1 MSLILYNRD
10 VPRLR
15 SQKFL
20 ISLVV
25 FFLAFGYRLWG
36 LKGTG
41 ALWDENAYFSAG
53 FHYYYNL
60 MHLQFDPDRDWG
72 WIFEHP
78 PVGKYIYGLG
88 TLISYKFPDDPAFAP
103 KLNFTFGRLES
114 AVLGALT
121 CVLIFLA
128 GQEFFSTSVGLLSAV
143 TLSFLPIF
151 AAYGRIIGL
160 ESPQAFFWTGAV
172 YFFLRAV
179 LKGGNN
185 RQYLMAGLWAS
196 LAFATK
202 YNSGLL
208 LLLFG
213 IILLAGKILRVNDDS
228 PKFIPR
234 NFLLIPVMMA
244 VFLYVTFPWLWRD
257 PLNQFWKSFSFS
269 KQHVGFADYSPLYYL
284 KYFLAT
290 TPAVVIALASIP
302 LINLVS
308 FWRKREIFLRL
319 ALLLAT
325 LLPLSLSLFGFKGA
339 GVRYVIFAF
348 PSLSLLAG
356 LGGVNLLSGIS
367 KGIAFSFRQFRLALA
382 FLVILVSSYLIWQA
396 ALVHPYEVDYYS
408 ELVGGTLGA
417 GNKNLGFGW
426 RGEGSKE
433 LIDYVNQ
440 QLPDG
445 SRVKIIID
453 TEGYPPVSGRLKVV
467 SRDRVADYIVC
478 LPPQI
483 DEIKGNPALE
493 TVYTVKVAS
502 VANLGEIYFDP
513 DAAGKN

>member
-1 MSLILYNRD
+1 MRPIYQLLIKKSLL
-10 VPRLR
+10 V
-15 SQKFL
+15 FL
-20 ISLVV
+20 V
-25 FFLAFGYRLWG
+25 FFVAFTYRLWG
-36 LKGTG
+36 LKSTG
-41 ALWDENAYFSAG
+41 ALWDENAYFSSG

-78 PVGKYIYGLG
+78 PMGKWIYGLG
-88 TLISYKFPDDPAFAP
+88 TFASYKFPDDPAFAP

-128 GQEFFSTSVGLLSAV
+128 GQEFFSTSVGLLSAAI
-143 TLSFLPIF
+143 LAFLPIF

-179 LKGGNN
+179 LRGENN

-208 LLLFG
+208 PLLFG
-213 IILLAGKILRVNDDS
+213 LIFLAGKVLRVNDDS

-234 NFLLIPVMMA
+234 NFLLVPVMMA

-269 KQHVGFADYSPLYYL
+269 KQHVGFADYTPLYYL

-290 TPAVVIALASIP
+290 TPVVVIALALVP
-302 LINLVS
+302 FINIVS
-308 FWRKREIFLRL
+308 FWRKREVFLRL

-348 PSLSLLAG
+348 PSLALLAG

-367 KGIAFSFRQFRLALA
+367 KRMAFNLRQFRLAVF
-382 FLVILVSSYLIWQA
+382 FLVILVSSYLVWQA
-396 ALVHPYEVDYYS
+396 NLVHPYEVDYYS
-408 ELVGGTLGA
+408 ELVGGVKGA
-417 GNKNLGFGW
+417 
-426 RGEGSKE
+426 
-433 LIDYVNQ
+433 
-440 QLPDG
+440 
-445 SRVKIIID
+445 
-453 TEGYPPVSGRLKVV
+453 LK
-467 SRDRVADYIVC
+467 A
-478 LPPQI
+478 
-483 DEIKGNPALE
+483 K
-493 TVYTVKVAS
+493 
-502 VANLGEIYFDP
+502 
-513 DAAGKN
+513 